1 MEDRAPD
8 LPDRR
13 WEAGDEVME
22 IGGETDH
29 DEVGEGP
36 GDLLAGQTRLEQA
49 VVDLIQ
55 PVVVEAAD

>member
-1 MEDRAPD
+1 
-8 LPDRR
+8 
-13 WEAGDEVME
+13 ME